1 MPFHPQ
7 KSERYLCALRNFLH
21 RKIVKNGNMPQY
33 VKMLKKIY
41 LCEAVFYNSDFYCG
55 CDLYRLTDYL
65 FGAAVL
71 RFLLEG
77 KELSSTLSG
86 NGEFLVNFRLYEIAV
101 CELLSFAQSGSTVR
115 FSATDRGVVLALSK
129 ASQKPILT
137 AARHLGARLFRLL
150 PNGDFALFL
159 PLLRGRGEYKIKY
172 ETEYLYDRY
181 SVLNVFL
188 D

>member
-1 MPFHPQ
+1 MPFYPQ
-7 KSERYLCALRNFLH
+7 KSERYLCALRNFLQ
-21 RKIVKNGNMPQY
+21 RKIAKNGYMPQH

-41 LCEAVFYNSDFYCG
+41 LCEAVFYNSDFYRG

-65 FGAAVL
+65 FGATVL
-71 RFLLEG
+71 RFLREG

-101 CELLSFAQSGSTVR
+101 CELLSFAQNGSAVR
-115 FSATDRGVVLALSK
+115 FFATDRGVVLALSK
-129 ASQKPILT
+129 ASKKPVIT
-137 AARHLGARLFRLL
+137 SAAHLGASLFRLF
-150 PNGDFALFL
+150 PKGEFALFL
-159 PLLRGRGEYKIKY
+159 PLLRGRGEYKIKN